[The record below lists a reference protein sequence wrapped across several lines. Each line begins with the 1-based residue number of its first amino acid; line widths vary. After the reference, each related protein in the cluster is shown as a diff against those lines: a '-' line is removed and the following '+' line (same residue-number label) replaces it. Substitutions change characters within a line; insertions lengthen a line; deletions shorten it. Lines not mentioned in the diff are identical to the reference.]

1 MGTRGKPSHVEH
13 IACGV
18 CLKEVPKSGAMVA
31 EAADYMLHF
40 CGLECFAKWKAGD
53 KKSGQKAGAAGS

>member
-1 MGTRGKPSHVEH
+1 MGTQGKPSHVEH
-13 IACGV
+13 VACEA
-18 CLKEVPKSGAMVA
+18 CLKEVPKSEAMVA
-31 EAADYMLHF
+31 EAADYMLYF